1 MLENAASPPP
11 APFSPPTN
19 ETTATKRT
27 PAPHHPGQVFCN
39 GEEVLTVS
47 GCKPEYVVD
56 VWSGNHPFYTG
67 ALTTSVG
74 EESRIAQFQ
83 KRYGGLYGDVA
94 PVSAGG
100 NTKLTYKKPDGKKKK
115 K

>member
-1 MLENAASPPP
+1 MFVNENASK
-11 APFSPPTN
+11 
-19 ETTATKRT
+19 TKNL
-27 PAPHHPGQVFCN
+27 HQVFCN

-83 KRYGGLYGDVA
+83 KRYGGLYGEVA

-100 NTKLTYKKPDGKKKK
+100 NTKLTYKKPDGKNKKK

>member
-1 MLENAASPPP
+1 MKKDIHPEYHLAS
-11 APFSPPTN
+11 T
-19 ETTATKRT
+19 
-27 PAPHHPGQVFCN
+27 VFCN

-47 GCKPEYVVD
+47 GCKGEYVVD

-67 ALTTSVG
+67 SLTTSVG

-83 KRYGGLYGDVA
+83 KKYGGMYGAVA

-100 NTKLTYKKPDGKKKK
+100 NTKLEYKKKDKGKKKM
-115 K
+115 

>member
-1 MLENAASPPP
+1 MFLSPHTHTHSNTQP
-11 APFSPPTN
+11 
-19 ETTATKRT
+19 
-27 PAPHHPGQVFCN
+27 QVFCN

-83 KRYGGLYGDVA
+83 KRYGGLYGEVA

>member
-1 MLENAASPPP
+1 MLPLETPRSPP
-11 APFSPPTN
+11 APPLPPSLSPLSN
-19 ETTATKRT
+19 QREKNF
-27 PAPHHPGQVFCN
+27 HSQVFCN

-83 KRYGGLYGDVA
+83 KRYGGLYGEVA
-94 PVSAGG
+94 PQSAGG